1 MPQPIVMYAH
11 ARFCPD
17 VNRARGR
24 LTELGLEWQE
34 FDTEADPAA
43 AERARSLNHGALR
56 VPTLAIGDRVL
67 VEPSVAELDDALVAA
82 GYAGVRGVAG
92 SPVDRFT
99 RSQG

>member
-1 MPQPIVMYAH
+1 MPQPIVMH
-11 ARFCPD
+11 ARTRFCPD

-43 AERARSLNHGALR
+43 AERARSLNNGTLR

-82 GYAGVRGVAG
+82 GYEEVGRLAG
-92 SPVDRFT
+92 SQV
-99 RSQG
+99 